1 MQHVGLAGV
10 VTMCVGLWICLFGL
24 VDCFECTEY
33 GVMAVKVWGL
43 GFGGLGFGVC
53 SLFVVVRFKFSDFG
67 CGVFG
72 CGFTLRGRE
81 RALHHFEASLLG
93 V

>member
-43 GFGGLGFGVC
+43 GFGAWGLGFAVC
-53 SLFVVVRFKFSDFG
+53 LW
-67 CGVFG
+67 
-72 CGFTLRGRE
+72 L
-81 RALHHFEASLLG
+81 
-93 V
+93 